1 MLLVFG
7 GSQGAQSLNTAVA
20 GAATD
25 SRPPGSRCCMRT
37 ARRTPSTCRP
47 PPAERAAPFDKAPY
61 IAVPYLS
68 RIELAYAAADLAI
81 CRSGAMTVAEVSAVG
96 LPAFYVPLPHGN
108 GEQEL
113 NARPVV
119 AQGGGK
125 IVPDAQLTSQ
135 YVIDHVVRPYSTGRG
150 CRRSARPPRAR
161 AIAMPPARWRASC
174 WRWRTGSS
182 PDARGE

>member
-20 GAATD
+20 GAATELANAGVSVLHAHGAKNTLD
-25 SRPPGSRCCMRT
+25 LPQ
-37 ARRTPSTCRP
+37 A
-47 PPAERAAPFDKAPY
+47 AVERAAPFDKAPY
-61 IAVPYLS
+61 IAVPYLN

-135 YVIDHVVRPYSTGRG
+135 YVIDHVVPAILDRTRMQKMSEAAAGAGHRDAANEV
-150 CRRSARPPRAR
+150 ARIVLEVAHGQQ
-161 AIAMPPARWRASC
+161 S
-174 WRWRTGSS
+174 
-182 PDARGE
+182 